1 MEACDELIL
10 SFASIISSLFVV
22 IIMNIRRDVVNL
34 EVSKMSA
41 NKLCSICLVLF
52 MVSGCAMQQMG
63 GGGNQSATPLPQP
76 SSSSSS
82 SSSSQ
87 SSGSMS
93 SSGGL
98 SSPSSQSQ
106 SSGSEGAQGSSAS
119 STQGSSS
126 SSGEQSGSGSE
137 QSQSG
142 TTSGMASSDPSQ
154 AGSSQTGAQNSNMGS
169 MSSGQSAS
177 TIFNESLG
185 VFDKEMAGERIVIA
199 SSGEGPGGMSGQESA
214 DAAAV
219 QSGIMEGG
227 MQSGDMADGTE
238 MGSSEQGQQEATSE
252 KNGVNE
258 IDCKDEEE
266 CADRIPD
273 DIDKLPVDEGTGG
286 IRGEDVIARQIR
298 EAAILED
305 DPLIREALWNE
316 YRKHMGIK

>member
-1 MEACDELIL
+1 
-10 SFASIISSLFVV
+10 
-22 IIMNIRRDVVNL
+22 
-34 EVSKMSA
+34 
-41 NKLCSICLVLF
+41 
-52 MVSGCAMQQMG
+52 
-63 GGGNQSATPLPQP
+63 
-76 SSSSSS
+76 
-82 SSSSQ
+82 
-87 SSGSMS
+87 
-93 SSGGL
+93 
-98 SSPSSQSQ
+98 
-106 SSGSEGAQGSSAS
+106 
-119 STQGSSS
+119 
-126 SSGEQSGSGSE
+126 
-137 QSQSG
+137 
-142 TTSGMASSDPSQ
+142 MASSDPSQ
-154 AGSSQTGAQNSNMGS
+154 AGSSQTGTQNSDMGS

-177 TIFNESLG
+177 SIFNESLG

-214 DAAAV
+214 DAVAV
-219 QSGIMEGG
+219 QSGAMEGG
-227 MQSGDMADGTE
+227 MQSGDMADGAE

-273 DIDKLPVDEGTGG
+273 DIDKLPVDESTGG